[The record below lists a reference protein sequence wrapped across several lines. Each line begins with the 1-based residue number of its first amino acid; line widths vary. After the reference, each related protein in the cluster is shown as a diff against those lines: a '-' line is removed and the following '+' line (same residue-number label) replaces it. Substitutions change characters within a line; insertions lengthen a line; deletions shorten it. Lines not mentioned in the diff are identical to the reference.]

1 MNLAFIALGTSFAH
15 IMFISKE
22 GDVLLFALGSPVANK
37 SIGKRCAKL
46 NERLESTQPAKLM
59 RLSDRFSYYKQ
70 NDCEKRSR
78 SQRGLFKANG
88 FSQDSKRIRF
98 DPRAG
103 SLA

>member
-1 MNLAFIALGTSFAH
+1 
-15 IMFISKE
+15 
-22 GDVLLFALGSPVANK
+22 LLNK
-37 SIGKRCAKL
+37 STGKRCAKL
-46 NERLESTQPAKLM
+46 NDRLETIQPAKLM

-88 FSQDSKRIRF
+88 FSQDSKRITF